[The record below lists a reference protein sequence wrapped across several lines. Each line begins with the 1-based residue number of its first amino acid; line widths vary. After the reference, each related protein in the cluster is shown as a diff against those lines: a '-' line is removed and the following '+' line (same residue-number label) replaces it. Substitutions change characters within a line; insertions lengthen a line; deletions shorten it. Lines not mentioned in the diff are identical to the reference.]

1 MSGSYWFDKARVK
14 SLVRDGVRDG
24 LDEIGDRVAA
34 EAKRRAPI
42 RKVFREARGF
52 RRKFRSLTASEHNL
66 AVQRANRY
74 YGVSGPHLVGR
85 TSPGSPLRRYR
96 ASVQLPRRGSANSLA
111 SSRTLRILGYE
122 RGGRFT
128 STSGASRNRMG
139 GYEPGETLGKA
150 LTSRGKYEVRS
161 GRAIHME
168 VSAAGTQTRV
178 QVGGA
183 LKASIGN
190 EGVTETPDG
199 MKATVTAAIR
209 YAKFVEFPTIRNAA
223 QPFLLPALHGER
235 ERLPRTV
242 AAHIKR
248 SLGG

>member
-1 MSGSYWFDKARVK
+1 MSGTYWFDKGRVK
-14 SLVRDGVRDG
+14 EAVRSGVESG
-24 LDEIGDRVAA
+24 LDEIAERVAS
-34 EAKRRAPI
+34 EARRRAPI
-42 RKVFREARGF
+42 RKVFKERKGF
-52 RRKFRSLTASEHNL
+52 RRKFRTLTPAEKNL
-66 AVQRANRY
+66 AIKRAQHYYTAVKPNEFKMRRAVAHVRY
-74 YGVSGPHLVGR
+74 Y
-85 TSPGSPLRRYR
+85 
-96 ASVQLPRRGSANSLA
+96 AKVQLPRRGSANSLA
-111 SSRTLRILGYE
+111 ASRSQRVLGYE

-128 STSGASRNRMG
+128 STSGATRNRSG

-161 GRAIHME
+161 GRAIHMAA
-168 VSAAGTQTRV
+168 SATGAQTRV

-199 MKATVTAAIR
+199 MKATIAAAIR
-209 YAKFVEFPTIRNAA
+209 YAKFVEFPTIHNAA

-235 ERLPRTV
+235 ERLPRTL